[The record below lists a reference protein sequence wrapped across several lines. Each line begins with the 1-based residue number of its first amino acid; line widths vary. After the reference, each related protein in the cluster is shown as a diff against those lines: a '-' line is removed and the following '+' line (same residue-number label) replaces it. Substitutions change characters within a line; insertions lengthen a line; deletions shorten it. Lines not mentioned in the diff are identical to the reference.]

1 MHQASGRTPPAE
13 TTSLFPP
20 VRPLRFPSPGGMGNV
35 TVTVTGEGTFNGMVT
50 FACSALPSETT
61 CSGPSVN
68 GSGQSVITFQT
79 TAASMLTPA
88 KPPAH
93 IGPAG
98 CRRHARVDC
107 ALSICLMWIGF
118 SKGNR
123 RWTAVSAVAVFAI
136 VFVSVGCGGGS
147 GGGGG
152 GGGGGGNRGTPQG
165 TTNVVITATSG
176 SIQRSVSVALTV
188 N

>member
-1 MHQASGRTPPAE
+1 
-13 TTSLFPP
+13 
-20 VRPLRFPSPGGMGNV
+20 
-35 TVTVTGEGTFNGMVT
+35 MVT

-61 CSGPSVN
+61 CSGPSVS

-79 TAASMLTPA
+79 TAPSMLTPA

-93 IGPAG
+93 IGLPAAG
-98 CRRHARVDC
+98 VML
-107 ALSICLMWIGF
+107 ALVCVFSICLMWIGF
-118 SKGNR
+118 SNGNR
-123 RWTAVSAVAVFAI
+123 RWTAVLALAVFAI
-136 VFVSVGCGGGS
+136 LLVSVGCGGGS

-152 GGGGGGNRGTPQG
+152 GGGGGGNPGTPAG